1 MITKVDSEQ
10 TAPAVAAREI
20 TKLFSNV
27 VANDAVSFS
36 VLPGEVHAL
45 LGENGSGKTTLC
57 KILSGFYQP
66 DDGSV
71 EVNGKAVRF
80 SSPADAYAASIFMVH
95 QHFSLVESLTVA
107 ENVVLGWSRNPTWRF
122 SARQVESEVAATS
135 DHFEIAVDPRAYVWQ
150 LSAGERQR
158 VEILKA
164 LYRGARTLILD
175 EPTAVLT
182 PQECSRLFSSLRRMA
197 EHGTSIIFISHKLA
211 EVVALCDRV
220 TVLRQGRNVLTEELR
235 AKRINVRDL
244 ATKMVGREI
253 VLSRRIGNTG
263 KEERKVVLAVNDVS
277 LRGEFGRITLNNIS
291 LTVRVGEIVGV
302 AGVAG
307 NGQHELAEVIAGL
320 RPHATGTVTI
330 DQECLPNGRPR
341 AAIDRGVAY
350 VPQDRHVGLAL
361 QLSVAENIVLKA
373 YRGHGF
379 RLGPF
384 LRPARISARTD
395 KLLHSFDVRGRPDS
409 RAGEL
414 SGGNA
419 QKVVLARELSSN
431 IQVLVAESPTRG
443 LDIGATESVRRTL
456 LNAAARGVAIL
467 LLSEDLDEV
476 IDLSDRIAVIYRGKI
491 VGIVDAG
498 EADREQIGLMM
509 AGIVA

>member
-1 MITKVDSEQ
+1 MITKVDPGQ
-10 TAPAVAAREI
+10 TALAVAARGI
-20 TKLFSNV
+20 TKLFPSV
-27 VANDAVSFS
+27 VANDAVSLA
-36 VLPGEVHAL
+36 VLRGEVHAL
-45 LGENGSGKTTLC
+45 LGENGSGKSTLC
-57 KILSGFYQP
+57 KILSGLYRP
-66 DDGSV
+66 DGGSI
-71 EVNGKAVRF
+71 EVNGEAVRF
-80 SSPADAYAASIFMVH
+80 SSPADAYAAGIFMVH

-107 ENVVLGWSRNPTWRF
+107 ENVVLGWSRNPTWWF
-122 SARQVESEVAATS
+122 SARQVEAEVAATS
-135 DHFEIAVDPRAYVWQ
+135 ASFEIAVDPRAYVWQ

-175 EPTAVLT
+175 EPTSVLT
-182 PQECSRLFSSLRRMA
+182 PQECHRLFGSLRRMA
-197 EHGTSIIFISHKLA
+197 ERGASVIFISHKLA

-235 AKRINVRDL
+235 GKRIDVRDL

-253 VLSRRIGNTG
+253 VLSRRSNNAG
-263 KEERKVVLAVNDVS
+263 KEPQKIMLAVNGVSLRDEFGRTTLDDVS
-277 LRGEFGRITLNNIS
+277 L
-291 LTVRVGEIVGV
+291 TVCAGEIVGV

-320 RPHATGTVTI
+320 RPHVTGTVTI
-330 DQECLPNGRPR
+330 SQQHLPNGNPR
-341 AAIDRGVAY
+341 AAIDLGMAY

-373 YRGHGF
+373 YREQGF
-379 RLGPF
+379 RSGPF
-384 LRPARISARTD
+384 LRPARMRSRTD
-395 KLLHSFDVRGRPDS
+395 RLLRNFDVRGRPDS

-431 IQVLVAESPTRG
+431 TRAVVAESPTRG
-443 LDIGATESVRRTL
+443 LDVGATESVRRTL
-456 LNAAARGVAIL
+456 LEAATRGVAIL

-476 IDLSDRIAVIYRGKI
+476 IDLSDRIAVIYRGRI
-491 VGIVDAG
+491 VGVVDARQ
-498 EADREQIGLMM
+498 ADREQIGLMM
-509 AGIVA
+509 AGVAA